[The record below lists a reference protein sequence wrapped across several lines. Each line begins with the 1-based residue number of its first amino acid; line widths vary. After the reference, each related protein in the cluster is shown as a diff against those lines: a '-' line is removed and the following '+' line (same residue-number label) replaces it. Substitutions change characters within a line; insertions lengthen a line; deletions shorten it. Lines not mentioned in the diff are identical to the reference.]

1 MRTTTVV
8 MERAMVAKGKEAASA
23 VLEAAA
29 AAVVAA
35 VAVAVGCHRVAIAVL
50 VGQATWIAAFRHH
63 QEVDH
68 AVEAAEAVECP
79 AGHRIVA
86 TEVILAEEAVEVA
99 DTKAGEVATEAI
111 GVARRHTL
119 VEITMVREV
128 AS

>member
-1 MRTTTVV
+1 
-8 MERAMVAKGKEAASA
+8 MERVMVAKGKEAALA

-35 VAVAVGCHRVAIAVL
+35 VAVAVGCHRDATTVL
-50 VGQATWIAAFRHH
+50 VDQATWIAAFRHRR
-63 QEVDH
+63 EVDH
-68 AVEAAEAVECP
+68 AVEAAEVVECL

-99 DTKAGEVATEAI
+99 DTKVDEVATEAI

-128 AS
+128 AL